1 MGCHAGDALEQATEE
16 CVAFVADLPAD
27 FLHGCGG
34 ALQAPLG
41 VFNAQS
47 LDVLDGSQ
55 PGGGSEPPLECTL
68 GEPGAA
74 DDFIDG
80 AGDREVRAQPF
91 LGMPDLSIV
100 MRSEEHTSELQSL
113 MRISY
118 AVFCLKKNIIH
129 YNNINECK

>member
-41 VFNAQS
+41 VFHAQT
-47 LDVLDGSQ
+47 LDVLDGRQ

-68 GEPGAA
+68 GAPGAA
-74 DDFIDG
+74 DDFIAEHG
-80 AGDREVRAQPF
+80 REAWRERGCRYGSL
-91 LGMPDLSIV
+91 LGVSV
-100 MRSEEHTSELQSL
+100 SFKQKTKQ
-113 MRISY
+113 
-118 AVFCLKKNIIH
+118 
-129 YNNINECK
+129 

>member
-1 MGCHAGDALEQATEE
+1 MSTLTPARSNLAPLLGGKYTWPRFSFCRPPSGARELGNAELLPVGMGCHAGDALEQATEE

-55 PGGGSEPPLECTL
+55 PGGGSEPPLEC
-68 GEPGAA
+68 
-74 DDFIDG
+74 
-80 AGDREVRAQPF
+80 
-91 LGMPDLSIV
+91 
-100 MRSEEHTSELQSL
+100 RSEEHTSELQSL

-118 AVFCLKKNIIH
+118 
-129 YNNINECK
+129 